1 MAKSKRAIEYRDG
14 VLFIECSECHQI
26 KSSFNYFKWNSI
38 YWLRS
43 KCKECIKEKYVDSA
57 LEYRIKNREKINKQ
71 KREAARRDREIIS
84 EKRKKSRD
92 SEEYK
97 EKIKLYI
104 EEHRG
109 EINKRHRENRQ
120 KDKRGA
126 KRLKTFRLI
135 QKLWIKPS
143 KCSIC
148 DKECEVQAHHPSYDE
163 WNKIIFVCPMCHNRI
178 HAWRFK
184 CPQDKIIDLLSF
196 NY

>member
-1 MAKSKRAIEYRDG
+1 MAESKRAIEYRDG

-26 KSSFNYFKWNSI
+26 KSSFDYFKWNSI

-43 KCKECIKEKYVDSA
+43 KCKECIKGKYAKSA
-57 LEYRIKNREKINKQ
+57 LEYRTKNREKINKQ

-84 EKRKKSRD
+84 ERKQKKKEQIKMQRKK
-92 SEEYK
+92 Y
-97 EKIKLYI
+97 EK
-104 EEHRG
+104 EHRE
-109 EINKRHRENRQ
+109 EINERYRKNRQ
-120 KDKRGA
+120 KDKRWA